1 MRFKMVSVFM
11 ITGFRRP
18 LLRVAL
24 GLLAVTAIACQRVAL
39 LAPSG
44 STITLTTLATTL
56 PLSGT
61 TNIIAQVIEPAGTPP
76 QRGTL
81 VTFTTSLG
89 TIEPVEAETDAGGRV
104 KVTFKAGT
112 LSGIATISALS
123 GGVTTGTTGAIKIAV
138 GAAGVTG
145 IAVTAVPATIPSGSQ
160 STITATASDP
170 GGNLIADVPVTF
182 STDNGSVNPA
192 VVNTDASGRA
202 STKLTTSKTAKVTAT
217 AGVASS
223 TTSGTTTTAV
233 PAPTASVTVTVE
245 PLPVAA
251 ISASSNPQVGT
262 ATTFTIT
269 ATPGMGSTAGIQST
283 TVTFGDGES
292 ANLGM
297 ASGTAL
303 QVQHVYASPGPKTA
317 TVNVTDTNGGQASA
331 STVVVVGGSTA
342 ISVNLT
348 STQAANTPT
357 IGFTTV
363 TFTAAVSPAS
373 VQVTNYRWEFGD
385 GTADANTSGNQV
397 SHPYVAGS
405 GQKVVRVTVTTTV
418 SGQTGSS
425 TTTIIP

>member
-1 MRFKMVSVFM
+1 M

-18 LLRVAL
+18 LLLVAL
-24 GLLAVTAIACQRVAL
+24 GVLAVTTIGCQRVAL
-39 LAPSG
+39 LAPAG
-44 STITLTTLATTL
+44 SSITLTTLLSTL

-89 TIEPVEAETDAGGRV
+89 TIEPVEAETDPGGRV
-104 KVTFKAGT
+104 MVTFKAGT
-112 LSGIATISALS
+112 LSGTATVTALS
-123 GGVTTGTTGAIKIAV
+123 GGVTTGALGAIKIAI
-138 GAAGVTG
+138 GAAGVAG
-145 IAVTAVPATIPSGSQ
+145 IAVTALPATISTGGQ
-160 STITATASDP
+160 STITATASDA

-182 STDNGSVNPA
+182 STDSGSVNPS

-223 TTSGTTTTAV
+223 TISGTTTTAV
-233 PAPTASVTVTVE
+233 PPPSATVTVTVE

-251 ISASSNPQVGT
+251 ITASANPQVGI

-269 ATPGMGSTAGIQST
+269 ATPGTGSSAAIQNTA
-283 TVTFGDGES
+283 VTFGDGTGAS
-292 ANLGM
+292 LGS
-297 ASGTAL
+297 ASGTGLA
-303 QVQHVYASPGPKTA
+303 VQHVYDSPGPKTA
-317 TVNVTDTNGGQASA
+317 TVSVIDTNGGQASA

-342 ISVNLT
+342 VSVNLT
-348 STQAANTPT
+348 STQAVNTPSP
-357 IGFTTV
+357 GFTTV
-363 TFTAAVSPAS
+363 TFTATVSPSS

-385 GTADANTSGNQV
+385 GTPDQNTSGNQV
-397 SHPYVAGS
+397 SHPYATGS
-405 GQKVVRVTVTTTV
+405 GAKVVRVTVTTTV
-418 SGQTGSS
+418 SGQTGTS